1 MDRNID
7 QIEFSLFDTETT
19 GLEPESGDRIVEIA
33 GIRFKGKEKIAT
45 FESLVNPHRRIC
57 EAAERINKITPV
69 MLRGAPTI
77 EAVLPKF
84 LAFMQ
89 NSCLCSYNAT
99 FDVGFLNNELK
110 IIGQNSL
117 ENTMIVD
124 ILRMAKRILPN
135 LERYALWF
143 VAEKLGI
150 KTAQQHRALSDVE
163 LTLEVFYKLSEILKE
178 KGVSDFRN
186 FFSLFGLTSNLLDD
200 LNHQKLAKI
209 QEALDLGVKL
219 KIKYLSR
226 YNAEIS
232 EREVVPKEIRQ
243 DKGRYYL
250 AGYCCLRNQ
259 ERSFRIDGILHL
271 EIL

>member
-135 LERYALWF
+135 
-143 VAEKLGI
+143 
-150 KTAQQHRALSDVE
+150 
-163 LTLEVFYKLSEILKE
+163 
-178 KGVSDFRN
+178 
-186 FFSLFGLTSNLLDD
+186 
-200 LNHQKLAKI
+200 
-209 QEALDLGVKL
+209 
-219 KIKYLSR
+219 
-226 YNAEIS
+226 
-232 EREVVPKEIRQ
+232 
-243 DKGRYYL
+243 
-250 AGYCCLRNQ
+250 
-259 ERSFRIDGILHL
+259 
-271 EIL
+271 